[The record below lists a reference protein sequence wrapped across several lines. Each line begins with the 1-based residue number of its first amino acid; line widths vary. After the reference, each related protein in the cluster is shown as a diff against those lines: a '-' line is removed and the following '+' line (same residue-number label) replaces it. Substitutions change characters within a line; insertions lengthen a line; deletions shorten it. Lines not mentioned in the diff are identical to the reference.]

1 MDHQF
6 SLLIAGCGYLGR
18 RVASG
23 LLRQGHTVGAITRSA
38 EKLRDLADCGLRIF
52 EADIVAQVPN
62 LESCP
67 FDAVLW
73 SIGYEPGSV
82 QTRQQVWTNSIRNLL
97 SAFPSSGPAR
107 LMMTSSVSVYGDS
120 DGSTVDEF
128 TPCSPTTDGGKAI
141 LEAESLLRTLLKTH
155 SPATQCT
162 VARLAGIYGP
172 NRLLRKLSD
181 LEARI
186 PITGP
191 PEDWLNLIHV
201 DDAAE
206 VICRILRCNHPPELI
221 NLVSHPTVT
230 RRLYYS
236 TLADVSSVPAPI
248 FTADLPES
256 SQIPLEIPQRRQK
269 SGNKKVE
276 SRFLH
281 KFESSMKFQNLLNGL
296 RQSANPKS

>member
-18 RVASG
+18 RVASR
-23 LLRQGHTVGAITRSA
+23 LLGQGHTVGAITRSA
-38 EKLRDLADCGLRIF
+38 AKLSDLAECGLRIF
-52 EADIVAQVPN
+52 EADLVTQVPN
-62 LESCP
+62 LKSTP

-73 SIGYEPGSV
+73 CIGYEPNSV
-82 QTRQQVWTNSIRNLL
+82 QSRQQVWTHSIRNLL
-97 SAFPSSGPAR
+97 SAFTSSGLTR
-107 LMMTSSVSVYGDS
+107 FVMTSSVSVYGDS
-120 DGSTVDEF
+120 EGSTVDEF

-141 LEAESLLRTLLKTH
+141 LEAESLLRELLTRH
-155 SPATQCT
+155 SPAPRCT
-162 VARLAGIYGP
+162 IARLAGIYGP

-181 LEARI
+181 LEARA

-191 PEDWLNLIHV
+191 PDDWMNLIHV

-206 VICRILRCNHPPELI
+206 IIYKLLRCNHPPELI

-236 TLADVSSVPAPI
+236 TLADVSKVPAPI
-248 FTADLPES
+248 FAADLPES
-256 SQIPLEIPQRRQK
+256 SLIPIEFFQRRQK

-276 SRFLH
+276 SRCLQ

-296 RQSANPKS
+296 RQAMGPKS